1 MRGNRRYIMS
11 RANNRNR
18 PAASA
23 SENHGHGTA
32 ASVDTQFL
40 SKLITSGDTG
50 FIDDLVGTTSSLSNA
65 SGTTSSKSRSRSRD
79 RNLQRGG
86 KRWPFILLGMLLAY
100 IILILWQTH
109 QTSHWW
115 RSYTI
120 DLKSSQ
126 QATIDQPLYG
136 DSRVAGGLRSSYSDT
151 ASNGLSSS
159 YSHTKSKYDYNT
171 NLEHQAT
178 GSKLDDVSS
187 SKFYKIPNWQG
198 SQRDSVV
205 DSNQQIPY
213 EENSMGGQQTAL
225 RRGMAQRAKYENV
238 QTGDSTESYL
248 TKSHA
253 TNTGGNHYN
262 MDDGANTM
270 NLLQP
275 TTHSTSVTV
284 DNTNFKNYQNKY
296 QNNNANLAPTTNGM
310 TYSGS
315 NVANN
320 DFANKALYTKSK
332 SEISPPSLF
341 EENQSS
347 VFSSRFD
354 GIEEPQGT
362 VVTV

>member
-23 SENHGHGTA
+23 AENHGDGTG

-79 RNLQRGG
+79 RNLPRGG
-86 KRWPFILLGMLLAY
+86 KRWPFVLLGMLLAY

-115 RSYTI
+115 KSYTT

-126 QATIDQPLYG
+126 QVSIDQPLYG
-136 DSRVAGGLRSSYSDT
+136 DSSRVAGGLRSSYSDT
-151 ASNGLSSS
+151 TSNDLSSS
-159 YSHTKSKYDYNT
+159 YSYTKSKYDYND

-178 GSKLDDVSS
+178 ASKVDDVSS

-198 SQRDSVV
+198 SQRDGEF
-205 DSNQQIPY
+205 
-213 EENSMGGQQTAL
+213 EENYMGGQQTAL

-248 TKSHA
+248 TESHA
-253 TNTGGNHYN
+253 TTTGSNHYN
-262 MDDGANTM
+262 MDRGTNTM

-284 DNTNFKNYQNKY
+284 DNANVKNYQNNY
-296 QNNNANLAPTTNGM
+296 QNNNVNLAPTTNGV
-310 TYSGS
+310 TYSGN
-315 NVANN
+315 NVAKNE
-320 DFANKALYTKSK
+320 FANKALYTKSK

-341 EENQSS
+341 EENQNM
-347 VFSSRFD
+347 VFSSHSG